1 MDLLS
6 ILDGTPEPSIVDLHL
21 EKVNSSGEYNL
32 PTPMFEFQKE
42 LTDQIVSLHYSD
54 ILKYC
59 ETNDTT
65 ELIVK
70 SLEICVDNCML
81 VSSHPYLLIQHYMPK
96 NLAMRDIPAKI
107 AETSGKFNVLKD
119 LVNVIV
125 SNSVSNLPKNI
136 GIVMKN
142 DARVFD
148 LVEALLLGCT
158 GPKTIQRHMG
168 NNVKKDSGKGG
179 RASKEFEQTAI
190 HMIPHDG
197 NISRNETELK
207 NAKFNLLI
215 VLDGYV
221 DTDSSFFQNLRTQNR
236 RGEETVFIRL
246 IPINTI
252 EHCLLHYKD
261 SKGSER
267 YLYKLI
273 SCIVCLRD
281 QIGILQPDLSP
292 IYNQKLTY
300 LSHMFLDHVFRRDLR
315 SFPPWPLPEL
325 PKIPKFSP
333 TDVERSLLTEVVYHY
348 TPYDSNESAGASLPQ
363 KKKSYYETKRLQL
376 DYVGNPLKNDYQTL
390 SGIRNHHKVSA
401 QSLSDRSILS
411 HKLILEL
418 NTGYLSLSKVEEEY
432 YSYLAFN
439 TTERQEKVGRRIDEI
454 KLTLSKI
461 VDDVD
466 HAEQRIQVAEKKIA
480 KRNEEVSALEGEIQ
494 ATKDKLASFL
504 KTNNIVKDS
513 TKEKFVGN
521 QLRIWDLQ
529 NEVKTLLS
537 KIQSKREE
545 KNYMRKEVSNSMNST
560 ETSKSQ
566 IDEVQEKVSELKRS
580 VTSAQEEEYA
590 AKEEFKKKKTSLKST
605 HETLLSDNQA
615 LRAKTAKYLKF
626 LRDTSNLK
634 KRKGRGLTPNLR

>member
-6 ILDGTPEPSIVDLHL
+6 ILDGTPEPAIVDLHL
-21 EKVNSSGEYNL
+21 ENVNKSGEYNL

-42 LTDQIVSLHYSD
+42 LTDQIVSLHYPD

-81 VSSHPYLLIQHYMPK
+81 VASHPYLLIEHYMPK
-96 NLAMRDIPAKI
+96 NLTNRDIPAKL

-119 LVNVIV
+119 LINVII
-125 SNSVSNLPKNI
+125 SNSVSTLPKNI

-142 DARVFD
+142 DTRVFD
-148 LVEALLLGCT
+148 LVEALVLGCT
-158 GPKTIQRHMG
+158 GPKSIQRYMG
-168 NNVKKDSGKGG
+168 NNVKKESGRGG
-179 RASKEFEQTAI
+179 RGSKEPEQTTI
-190 HMIPHDG
+190 HMLPHDG
-197 NISRNETELK
+197 EVTRNQTELK
-207 NAKFNLLI
+207 NVKFNLLI
-215 VLDGYV
+215 AFDGYV
-221 DTDSSFFQNLRTQNR
+221 DTNLAFFKGLRTQNR
-236 RGEETVFIRL
+236 RGEETVLVRL

-261 SKGSER
+261 AKDSDS

-300 LSHMFLDHVFRRDLR
+300 LSHTFLDHVFRRDLR

-325 PKIPKFSP
+325 PKIPRFSP

-348 TPYDSNESAGASLPQ
+348 TPYDSNESAETSLPP
-363 KKKSYYETKRLQL
+363 KKKTYYETKRLQL
-376 DYVGNPLKNDYQTL
+376 DYVVNPLKNDYQTL
-390 SGIRNHHKVSA
+390 SGIHNHHEMWSKGVK
-401 QSLSDRSILS
+401 DRSILS

-432 YSYLAFN
+432 NAYLEYN
-439 TTERQEKVGRRIDEI
+439 TSERQGKVGRRLNEI
-454 KLTLSKI
+454 RLTLSKI

-466 HAEQRIQVAEKKIA
+466 HAEQRIQVAEKKTL
-480 KRNEEVSALEGEIQ
+480 KRNQEAKELEDEIQ
-494 ATKDKLASFL
+494 ATKAKLSSFL
-504 KTNNIVKDS
+504 EDHEVPKGS
-513 TKEKFVGN
+513 TKEKFVTN
-521 QLRIWDLQ
+521 QLKIWELQ
-529 NEVKTLLS
+529 NEAKTLLA
-537 KIQSKREE
+537 KIQAKREE
-545 KNYMRKEVSNSMNST
+545 RNYMTKEVSNSREST
-560 ETSKSQ
+560 KTSNAQTKV
-566 IDEVQEKVSELKRS
+566 IEEKITELKRS
-580 VTSAQEEEYA
+580 VATAQEEEAA
-590 AKEEFKKKKTSLKST
+590 AKEVFKKQKKMMNTSYEKLQQ
-605 HETLLSDNQA
+605 ENEL
-615 LRAKTAKYLKF
+615 LRAKMTKYLKF

-634 KRKGRGLTPNLR
+634 KRKGRGLTPSLR

>member
-21 EKVNSSGEYNL
+21 ENVNNSGEYNL
-32 PTPMFEFQKE
+32 PVPMFEFQKE
-42 LTDQIVSLHYSD
+42 LTDQIVSLHYPD

-81 VSSHPYLLIQHYMPK
+81 VATHPYLLIQHYMPK
-96 NLAMRDIPAKI
+96 NLTSRDISAKL

-119 LVNVIV
+119 LLNVIIA
-125 SNSVSNLPKNI
+125 NSVSNLPKNI
-136 GIVMKN
+136 GIVMNN
-142 DARVFD
+142 DNRLFD
-148 LVEALLLGCT
+148 LVEALVLGCT

-168 NNVKKDSGKGG
+168 NSVKKETGKGG
-179 RASKEFEQTAI
+179 RGLKDSERTTI
-190 HMIPHDG
+190 HIIPHDG
-197 NISRNETELK
+197 QITRNETELM

-221 DTDSSFFQNLRTQNR
+221 DTDSDFFKRLRTQNR
-236 RGEETVFIRL
+236 RGEETVLIRL

-261 SKGSER
+261 FKDTDT

-281 QIGILQPDLSP
+281 QIGILQPDLFP

-325 PKIPKFSP
+325 PKIPRFSP

-376 DYVGNPLKNDYQTL
+376 DYVDNPLKNDFQTL
-390 SGIRNHHKVSA
+390 SGIHSHHELWAKGIM
-401 QSLSDRSILS
+401 DRSILS

-418 NTGYLSLSKVEEEY
+418 NTGYLTLSKVEEEY
-432 YSYLAFN
+432 NSYLAFN
-439 TTERQEKVGRRIDEI
+439 TPERQAKIGRRIDEI
-454 KLTLSKI
+454 KSTLSKI

-466 HAEQRIQVAEKKIA
+466 HAEQRIQVAEKKIS
-480 KRNEEVSALEGEIQ
+480 KRNQEAKDLEEVTKT
-494 ATKDKLASFL
+494 TKDKLTSFL
-504 KTNNIVKDS
+504 ETHEVPKDS
-513 TKEKFVGN
+513 TKEKFVTN
-521 QLRIWDLQ
+521 QLKIWELQ
-529 NEVKTLLS
+529 NEAKILLA

-545 KNYMRKEVSNSMNST
+545 RNYMTKEVSNSIDST
-560 ETSKSQ
+560 ETSTAQVNK
-566 IDEVQEKVSELKRS
+566 IQEKISELKRS
-580 VTSAQEEEYA
+580 VASAQEEEHT
-590 AKEEFKKKKTSLKST
+590 AKEQFKKQKQSMNSSYAKLKK
-605 HETLLSDNQA
+605 ENEV
-615 LRAKTAKYLKF
+615 LRAKMTKYLKF